1 MGGRGSGRIAAEN
14 EWVDKPWWYLIAF
27 DYQIFS
33 FGNQGF
39 LEFQSEGKNIKDTMS
54 VLDPIGFQYR

>member
-14 EWVDKPWWYLIAF
+14 EWVDKPWWDLIAF

-33 FGNQGF
+33 IR
-39 LEFQSEGKNIKDTMS
+39 QSRIPWVPKRGQK
-54 VLDPIGFQYR
+54 Y

>member
-33 FGNQGF
+33 IR
-39 LEFQSEGKNIKDTMS
+39 QSRIPWVPKRGQK
-54 VLDPIGFQYR
+54 Y

>member
-33 FGNQGF
+33 IR
-39 LEFQSEGKNIKDTMS
+39 QSRIPWVPKRGQKYEGHDVGAGPNWVSI
-54 VLDPIGFQYR
+54 